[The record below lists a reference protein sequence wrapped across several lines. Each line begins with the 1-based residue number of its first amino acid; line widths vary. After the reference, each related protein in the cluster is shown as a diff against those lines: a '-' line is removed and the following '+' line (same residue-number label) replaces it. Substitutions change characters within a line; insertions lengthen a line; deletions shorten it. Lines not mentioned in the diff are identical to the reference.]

1 LKIKFRPS
9 SHSEDYTLIAT
20 YKTKAAAKGAFSGVE
35 RLLEDMNTNP
45 SDYNT
50 DWGPESAEVSLK
62 GEQVIFS
69 VYSGGSPDDVEAV
82 MKKFKPAKIREY
94 EGFQEIRVTVKIPL
108 KLTMKSAELV
118 LDKQELQVIKW
129 LKKEVGKPDVE
140 VDGEQQSLIWEYRG
154 NGIFDY
160 NEITI
165 PDCELDLDEHP
176 NWKVEYL

>member
-1 LKIKFRPS
+1 MKFRPS

-45 SDYNT
+45 DDYNT
-50 DWGPESAEVSLK
+50 DWSPESAEVSLK
-62 GEQVIFS
+62 AGQVIFS
-69 VYSGGSPDDVEAV
+69 VYSGGSPEDVEAV
-82 MKKFKPAKIREY
+82 MKKFKPAKLKEY
-94 EGFQEIRVTVKIPL
+94 EGFQEVRVTVKIPL

-129 LKKEVGKPDVE
+129 LKKEVGKPEVE

-165 PDCELDLDEHP
+165 PNCELDLDGHP